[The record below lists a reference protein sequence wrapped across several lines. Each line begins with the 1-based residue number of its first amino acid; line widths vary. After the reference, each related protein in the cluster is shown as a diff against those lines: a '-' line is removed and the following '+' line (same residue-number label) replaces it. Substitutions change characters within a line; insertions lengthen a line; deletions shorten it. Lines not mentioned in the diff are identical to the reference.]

1 MDYSQFLAMK
11 QEIALLVVFLLVFL
25 YDTFMPK
32 STQKA
37 LPVFSTVLMLLM
49 TVAGFFA
56 CCGLGSQANEVA
68 FSGMYE
74 TSPII
79 TAIKNILNIGVII
92 VLIQSVKWANG
103 ELMIMRRGEFYELL
117 LVTLFGMYLMIS
129 ARHFLLFVI
138 GLECASLPLA
148 AMVALDKNR
157 YESHEAAVKYILTA
171 VFSSAVFMM
180 GLSFVYGLTGSLY
193 FEKIYFALTG
203 EMSSMLI
210 IALAF
215 VIAGVGFKL
224 SLVPFHLWTADVY
237 QGAPTS
243 VTSYL
248 SVISKGAAA
257 FAFLVILAQVFGS
270 LYSEVWEW
278 MLYALIILTITVGN
292 LFAMRQK
299 NMKRFLAFSSVSQAG
314 YIMLGIIAF
323 SSMGVAAMVYYI
335 LVYIFSNLAAFG
347 VVGAIENA
355 TGKVSMDDYRGLYK
369 TNPRLSFSMML
380 AMFSLA
386 GIPPFAGFFSKFF
399 IFTSA
404 LGVGTTAIYV
414 LVLIALINTIPSLY
428 YYLLVVKAMF
438 ISDET
443 PVVPQFRSSFS
454 ERLGLWICV
463 AGILLLG
470 IVSCVYSGLLD
481 MTTVNSMNMY
491 FLR

>member
-11 QEIALLVVFLLVFL
+11 QEIGLLIVFLLVFL
-25 YDTFMPK
+25 YDMFMPRR
-32 STQKA
+32 SLRA
-37 LPVFSTVLMLLM
+37 LPVFSSVLLLLLTVGEICCCCINSCDV
-49 TVAGFFA
+49 TAFA
-56 CCGLGSQANEVA
+56 
-68 FSGMYE
+68 GMYA
-74 TSPII
+74 TSPVIA
-79 TAIKNILNIGVII
+79 AIKNILNIGAVI
-92 VLIQSVKWANG
+92 VLIQSVKWANSQAM
-103 ELMIMRRGEFYELL
+103 EYRRGEFYELL

-157 YESHEAAVKYILTA
+157 YESHEAAVKYMLTA

-193 FEKIYFALTG
+193 FSNIYLSLSTQF
-203 EMSSMLI
+203 SFMLI
-210 IALAF
+210 LAVAF

-257 FAFLVILAQVFGS
+257 FAFMVVLAQVFGS
-270 LYSEVWEW
+270 IYSNVWEW

-292 LFAMRQK
+292 LFAIRQR

-323 SSMGVAAMVYYI
+323 NAMGVAAMMYYI

-347 VVGAIENA
+347 VIGAIENA
-355 TGKVSMDDYRGLYK
+355 SGKVSMDDYQGLYK
-369 TNPRLSFSMML
+369 TNPRLSFAMML

-404 LGVGTTAIYV
+404 INQGSVAIYV
-414 LVLIALINTIPSLY
+414 LVLIALINTIVSLY

-438 ISDET
+438 ISEEECAIT
-443 PVVPQFRSSFS
+443 HFRSSFS
-454 ERLGLWICV
+454 ERLGMWIAV
-463 AGILLLG
+463 AGIIVLG
-470 IVSCVYSGLLD
+470 ILSCVYNHLLDITSISGL
-481 MTTVNSMNMY
+481 TAY
-491 FLR
+491 FV